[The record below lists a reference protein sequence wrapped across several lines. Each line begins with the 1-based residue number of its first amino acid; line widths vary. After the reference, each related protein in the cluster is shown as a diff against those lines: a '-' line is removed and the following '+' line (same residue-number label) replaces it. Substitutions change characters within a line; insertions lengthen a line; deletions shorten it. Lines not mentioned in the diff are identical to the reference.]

1 MWAREKVDCCLY
13 SSTALTKFPHS
24 ECVVSMP
31 PVIVVSGPEGDCL
44 QLEKGTEVGQMEM
57 IAQPLG
63 RPVLASSPNG
73 ARGKTG

>member
-1 MWAREKVDCCLY
+1 M
-13 SSTALTKFPHS
+13 
-24 ECVVSMP
+24 SMP